1 MQKFR
6 TLQSLSRLA
15 ATSLWL
21 LASLAAGLHA
31 QPAEIPFHMQPYYLH
46 SGVHNGPA
54 APAEETSLVFSEVVK
69 LDGVPWLRLYFSE
82 AELGNRSYLII
93 TSLQDRAW
101 QRLNTVTL
109 KQWQNSSA
117 YFNGDAVR
125 IELYAARYDR
135 ELFFRIDEVMVGE
148 WASNSPIESQCGP
161 TDDRIPSND
170 PRAGRLMSIGCTGWI
185 ITNGALIT
193 AGHCLGGTVMQF
205 NVPMSLPNGTVQ
217 HPGPEDQYAV
227 DPASKLGYG
236 SGVGNDWGV
245 FQVFNNSVTGL
256 HPIVAQGAA
265 FTVVQDLGPDSI
277 RITGYGVDSSPP
289 SYNQIQQTHVGPNAG
304 SSGTTMRYVTDTEG
318 GNSGSPVID
327 EATNRAVGVHTHGG
341 CTTSGGNNNGT
352 STFHPDFWAAIQSS
366 GMLVP
371 LPPGDFTAYSDYT
384 TPTSML
390 LTWSDPTQYVIGDTL
405 LAEDFTIQI
414 ERDGVLVDSV
424 DGGTGQYLDQGLN
437 DGQEYFYEIYAQ
449 LKTNHVSS
457 TRVQFSWIAGGS
469 PIPQPPTNFTLAGN
483 QQQVTLFWTNP
494 TTNIDGTPMD
504 DFAGI
509 NLYQNGDLVETF
521 TRASADTGKAD
532 SAVFL
537 PAVAGYYEWHL
548 TTIDNEN
555 PTHESQP
562 TQPLSTPLSIPVED
576 EFSTAGAPNP
586 GLWINSTAEVNNRAE
601 NPPSAPY
608 ALNLNGSPNGEDVVD
623 LKGLD
628 LTGLEGSGVTL
639 TYSYQPQGKG
649 NAPEPDDSLR
659 VYFKNSLE
667 EWILVRSYPGR
678 PNQPFIQE
686 IIEIESVPSG
696 GGTFFHGQ
704 FQVRFRSTGG
714 AGPFPNDDWFIDDV
728 SIATPVGIE
737 APALAPGE
745 FAVLQNYPN
754 PFNPVTTIVYQLPQR
769 SMVKLAIYNTL
780 GQKVRTLLD
789 QPAEAGIHSVMW
801 NGRNDAG
808 QPVASGIYVYRFEAG
823 DYRKIQKMILLR

>member
-1 MQKFR
+1 MQRSRTPRSFR
-6 TLQSLSRLA
+6 QI
-15 ATSLWL
+15 ATAGLWL
-21 LASLAAGLHA
+21 FIGLAAGLLA
-31 QPAEIPFHMQPYYLH
+31 QPAEIPFHMESYYLY
-46 SGVHNGPA
+46 SGLHNGPT
-54 APAEETSLVFSEVVK
+54 APPGQTSLAFSEIVK
-69 LDGVPWLRLYFSE
+69 LNGAPWLRLYFSD
-82 AELGNRSYLII
+82 AELGNRSYLIL
-93 TSLQDRAW
+93 TSLQDGAW
-101 QRLNTVTL
+101 QRLNAVTL

-117 YFNGDAVR
+117 YFNGDAVK
-125 IELYAARYDR
+125 IELFAAPDDR
-135 ELFFRIDEVMVGE
+135 NLFVRIDEVMAGE
-148 WASNSPIESQCGP
+148 WASSNPIESQCGP
-161 TDDRIPSND
+161 TDDRIPSDD

-185 ITNGALIT
+185 ITNGALVT

-217 HPGPEDQYAV
+217 HPGPEDQYSV

-236 SGVGNDWGV
+236 SGIGNDWGV

-265 FTVVQDLGPDSI
+265 FDIVQDYTPDSI
-277 RITGYGVDSSPP
+277 RITGYGVDSSPQ
-289 SYNQIQQTHVGPNAG
+289 SYNQIQQTHAGPNAG

-318 GNSGSPVID
+318 GNSGSPIID

-352 STFHPDFWAAIQSS
+352 SAYHTDFWAAINSS

-371 LPPGDFTAYSDYT
+371 LPPEDFTAYSDYI

-390 LTWSDPTQYVIGDTL
+390 LSWSDPTRYIIGDTL

-424 DGGTGQYLDQGLN
+424 DGGAGEYLDQGLN

-449 LKTNHVSS
+449 LNDTHLPSS
-457 TRVQFSWIAGGS
+457 KVQFSWIAGGS
-469 PIPQPPTNFTLAGN
+469 PTPQSPANFSIAGN
-483 QQQVTLFWTNP
+483 QQQVTLTWINP
-494 TTNIDGTPMD
+494 TANIDGTPMD
-504 DFAGI
+504 DLAGV
-509 NLYQNGDLVETF
+509 NLYQNGELVETF
-521 TRASADTGKAD
+521 TRASADTGNAD
-532 SAVFL
+532 TAAYS

-548 TTIDNEN
+548 TALDNEDPAN
-555 PTHESQP
+555 ESEPT
-562 TQPLSTPLSIPVED
+562 LAVSTPLGIPVGD
-576 EFSTAGAPNP
+576 EFSVAGAPNP
-586 GLWINSTAEVNNRAE
+586 GLWITSTAEVNNRAE
-601 NPPSAPY
+601 NPPSSPY

-628 LTGLEGSGVTL
+628 LTGLEGSGVAL
-639 TYSYQPQGKG
+639 AYAYQPQGKG
-649 NAPEPDDSLR
+649 NAPEPEDSLR

-667 EWILVRSYPGR
+667 EWILVRSYPGS
-678 PNQPFIQE
+678 PNQPFVQE
-686 IIEIESVPSG
+686 SIEIESVPSG
-696 GGTFFHGQ
+696 GGSFFHGQ

-728 SIATPVGIE
+728 SITTPVGIE
-737 APALAPGE
+737 APALTPGE
-745 FAVLQNYPN
+745 YAVMQNYPN

-769 SMVKLAIYNTL
+769 SEVKLAVYNTL

-789 QPAEAGIHSVMW
+789 QPAEAGTHAVEW

-808 QPVASGIYVYRFEAG
+808 QPVASGIYVYRFSAG
-823 DYRKIQKMILLR
+823 DYRKVQKMILLR